1 MGWFS
6 RDSGT
11 KRMEITVSIAT
22 LVRVMISIVLMLV
35 ALAALNR
42 LTSGLIILG
51 VAFFL
56 ALALNAPVHWIATHF
71 PGKRRGS
78 RGVATSVAFL
88 IVIAII
94 GTFLWL
100 LVPPAVKQTTDFVQS
115 LPQMV
120 ESFGD
125 ENTAVG
131 NFIQRYNLQGTI
143 DETTDA
149 IADAAKDSGVSV
161 ITSIGGGIATTL
173 ITLVLVFMML
183 VEGPR
188 WVDLGKRLVPKSRQ
202 NHAAELAGNMYRVI
216 KGYVNGQVILA
227 AVAAIAIL
235 IAMLIIGIPYAGA
248 LAVIVFIAALIPM
261 IGHYIGATIVT
272 LVALTD
278 SVWSAIII
286 LAFYILYQQ
295 IENYVVQ
302 PRVQANATDMSPLLV
317 FVAVILG
324 ANFGGL
330 LGALLAIPVMGCI
343 RILVLDYL
351 HSRGIISAKEEAKAI
366 GESSKPTADT
376 K

>member
-11 KRMEITVSIAT
+11 KKMEITVSIAT